1 MLWQT
6 VKIRGHKQGLMFIG
20 LGQSKSSHKEV
31 QEDEN
36 TPEASMTGP
45 QI

>member
-6 VKIRGHKQGLMFIG
+6 VKIRGPKLMFIG